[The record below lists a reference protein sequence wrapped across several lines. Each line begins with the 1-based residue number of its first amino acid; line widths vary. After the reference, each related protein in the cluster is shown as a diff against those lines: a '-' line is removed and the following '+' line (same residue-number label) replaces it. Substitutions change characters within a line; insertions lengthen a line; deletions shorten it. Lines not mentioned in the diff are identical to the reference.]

1 MAIRTAFVSALAV
14 TWGVAVTVLLAG
26 FLGRVT
32 IDLPGILEVRS
43 GAAGEFQVGLW
54 VNLLAPLVL
63 VVVLSIVIW
72 LVGRAVRA

>member
-14 TWGVAVTVLLAG
+14 TCGVAVTLLLAG

-43 GAAGEFQVGLW
+43 GEFQVELW
-54 VNLLAPLVL
+54 FNLLAPLVL
-63 VVVLSIVIW
+63 VVVLSVVIW

>member
-14 TWGVAVTVLLAG
+14 TCGVAVTVLLAG

-32 IDLPGILEVRS
+32 IDLPSILEVRS
-43 GAAGEFQVGLW
+43 GAAGEFQVELW

>member
-14 TWGVAVTVLLAG
+14 TCAVAVTLLLAG

-32 IDLPGILEVRS
+32 IDLPGILAVRS
-43 GAAGEFQVGLW
+43 GEFQVELW
-54 VNLLAPLVL
+54 FNLLAPLVL
-63 VVVLSIVIW
+63 VIVLTVVIW

>member
-14 TWGVAVTVLLAG
+14 TCVAAVALLLAG

-43 GAAGEFQVGLW
+43 GAAGTLQVELW

-63 VVVLSIVIW
+63 VVVLSVVIW

>member
-1 MAIRTAFVSALAV
+1 V
-14 TWGVAVTVLLAG
+14 TCGVGVTLLLAG

-43 GAAGEFQVGLW
+43 GEFQVELW
-54 VNLLAPLVL
+54 FNLLAPLVL
-63 VVVLSIVIW
+63 VVVLTVVIW